1 MVPSPPSLLP
11 SPFCPAGPVLPSS
24 KPLPTL
30 PVVVEDIELG
40 SRHDTRPGAEIDVVQ
55 EMTMQLAPMF
65 ARSEQLTS
73 QRAVAS
79 SSVLSPTRSNWDNTL
94 STETPGGTQHSV

>member
-1 MVPSPPSLLP
+1 MFLGLFFSRCSATATGSDL
-11 SPFCPAGPVLPSS
+11 SWS
-24 KPLPTL
+24 L